1 MKKGVILS
9 LVVVLLFSFTLT
21 ACNTA
26 TPSTPEPSAEAP
38 ETPETPEKP
47 ETPETP
53 EEPADTKPLKFGVV
67 IKQTGNAFFDA
78 SNEGFQAAAA
88 ELGIE
93 IEQRGPADSTA
104 EGQIEIIQNFISEGV
119 DCLLVTANDPDALA
133 PALKEAMDKGIK
145 VISWDSDV
153 APDARMLYV
162 QAADVGTIGRD
173 QIKVASELAE
183 GEGQIAILSA
193 AATATNQ
200 NTWIEEMKK
209 VLEEP
214 EYSGLDLV
222 AIVYG
227 DDKPDKSYQEAQGL
241 LKSYPDL
248 EVVIA
253 PTTVG
258 IAATG
263 KAFTDAGMI
272 GKKYVT
278 GLALPT
284 EMAPYIKNGIAPIVM
299 LWNPIDFGYVS
310 AYVAYA
316 LVNGDITGA
325 VGDVIPVGS
334 HGEREVLEGG
344 VVNLGDLFRFTAEN
358 VDDFNF

>member
-1 MKKGVILS
+1 MKKCLVIVLVLVMALGTVLSACGTKEGVS
-9 LVVVLLFSFTLT
+9 SGT
-21 ACNTA
+21 
-26 TPSTPEPSAEAP
+26 SAG
-38 ETPETPEKP
+38 TGDKM
-47 ETPETP
+47 
-53 EEPADTKPLKFGVV
+53 KFGVV

-78 SNEGFQAAAA
+78 SDQGFQTAAK

-93 IEQRGPADSTA
+93 IESRGPADSTA
-104 EGQIEIIQNFISEGV
+104 EGQIEIIQNFVAEGV

-133 PALKEAMDKGIK
+133 PSLKEAMEKGIK

-153 APDARMLYV
+153 AADARTLYV
-162 QAADVGTIGRD
+162 QSADVETIGRN
-173 QIKVASELAE
+173 QIEVAYDLA
-183 GEGQIAILSA
+183 GGAGQIAILSA

-200 NTWIEEMKK
+200 NTWIDVMKQ
-209 VLEEP
+209 VLEEDKYKDL
-214 EYSGLDLV
+214 ELV
-222 AIVYG
+222 AVVYG

-258 IAATG
+258 IAAAG
-263 KAFTDAGMI
+263 KAFTDANLM
-272 GKKYVT
+272 GKKFVT

-284 EMAPYIKNGIAPIVM
+284 EMAPYIKNGIAPTVM

-316 LVNGDITGA
+316 LVTGKTTGA
-325 VGDVIPVGS
+325 EGDTISVGTQ
-334 HGEREVLEGG
+334 GERTVMANG
-344 VVNLGDLFRFTAEN
+344 VVNLGDLFKFTKDN
-358 VDDFNF
+358 VDNFGF